1 MYQRQTT
8 SSIARTVFA
17 PALTFYALSITTVI
31 AETMAIESS
40 DAEST
45 AAAPS
50 SLTQPETVSCPSA
63 FHAVT
68 ITDDATQCQQF
79 ETQVPAAMVYH
90 TKQQPSD
97 VVAFYRANMST
108 LTVHAPVNQ
117 RTLLTSDNN
126 RTRIVISPDNTG
138 AQVDILVTPK
148 PNS

>member
-8 SSIARTVFA
+8 SSIAQTVFV
-17 PALTFYALSITTVI
+17 PALTLYALSITTVM
-31 AETMAIESS
+31 AETIAIDSS

-45 AAAPS
+45 AAAQS

-79 ETQVPAAMVYH
+79 ETQVPAAMVYY
-90 TKQQPSD
+90 TKQQPND

>member
-8 SSIARTVFA
+8 SSIARTVFV
-17 PALTFYALSITTVI
+17 PALTFYALSITTVM
-31 AETMAIESS
+31 AETIAIDSS

-45 AAAPS
+45 AAAQS

-79 ETQVPAAMVYH
+79 ETQVPAAMIYH
-90 TKQQPSD
+90 TKQQPRD